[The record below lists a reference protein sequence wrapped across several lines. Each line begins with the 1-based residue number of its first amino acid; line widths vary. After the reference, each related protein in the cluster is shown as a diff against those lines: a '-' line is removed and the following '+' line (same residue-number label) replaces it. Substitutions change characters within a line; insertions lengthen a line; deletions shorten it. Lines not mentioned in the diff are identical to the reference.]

1 MKQRTTP
8 IGQHIQSAKAAIEQA
23 KADRVKKTAL
33 QEAFSLVQELHPS
46 LFDVHTETGRTFV
59 NTFHKFLDIEKQ
71 QIVDAFNEGALDGL
85 QLGEQYFNFVYKP

>member
-1 MKQRTTP
+1 MKPRTTS
-8 IGQHIQSAKAAIEQA
+8 IKQSLESAKAAIEQA
-23 KADRVKKTAL
+23 KEARTKKTAL
-33 QEAFSLVQELHPS
+33 QEAFSLVQQLHPF

-85 QLGEQYFNFVYKP
+85 QLGEQYFKFVYKG